1 MKNRQLNS
9 LPERSRSR
17 RGFLLAS
24 GAAAMLAA
32 CGGGGGG
39 SGGGAPPS
47 NPPAGFRD
55 RYVPAASRFA
65 ASQHTATL
73 AADGSVLLVGGS
85 RGLPTLSDGID
96 RFDPQA
102 ATVRRIGSLP
112 AGRSGHR
119 ATRVPSGSV
128 VISGGLV
135 SENDPRRVEVIDERT
150 GLCTAGGVMS
160 VPRVDHAAVALA
172 DGRVLMTGGY
182 ASGERAALGI
192 SDSAEIWDPQLQ
204 TTRRLVE
211 RMRMARA
218 AHTMTLLADGRVL
231 IVGGYTAAAAYQFAE
246 VFDPATERFAAMGAV
261 GAMRASHAAHAQ
273 PDGRVL
279 ILGGEATAP
288 GSIEITPLASVVRF
302 DPASGAFAEIA
313 PLASARTWSASVMI
327 PDGRVFLFG
336 GQHAMPRYTA
346 SAECYDPSSGGRAI
360 ANLDGE
366 RALHTATRLQD
377 GRILVAGG
385 EAWGGGYTDT
395 LLMYD

>member
-1 MKNRQLNS
+1 MKKHTSRTFS
-9 LPERSRSR
+9 ERTSSR

-24 GAAAMLAA
+24 GAAAVLAA

-47 NPPAGFRD
+47 NPPSGFLD
-55 RYVPAASRFA
+55 RYVTAAGRFT

-73 AADGSVLLVGGS
+73 AADGSVLMVGGS
-85 RGLPTLSDGID
+85 RGLSTLSDSID
-96 RFDPQA
+96 RVDPQSLA
-102 ATVRRIGSLP
+102 VSRIGSLP
-112 AGRSGHR
+112 AGRSAHR
-119 ATRVPSGSV
+119 ATRLPSGAV

-135 SENDPRRVEVIDERT
+135 SEGDSRRVEVIDERT
-150 GLCTAGGVMS
+150 GLCTPGGTMS

-192 SDSAEIWDPQLQ
+192 SDSAEIWDSQSQ

-231 IVGGYTAAAAYQFAE
+231 IVGGYTAAATYQLAE
-246 VFDPATERFAAMGAV
+246 VFDPVTERFAPV
-261 GAMRASHAAHAQ
+261 GAGDILRASHAAHAQ

-279 ILGGEATAP
+279 ILGGETTPA
-288 GSIEITPLASVVRF
+288 GSNEITPLASVLRF
-302 DPASGAFAEIA
+302 DPASGAFTQLA
-313 PLASARTWSASVMI
+313 PLAAARTWSASVMV

-336 GQHAMPRYTA
+336 GQSAMPRYTA
-346 SAECYDPSSGGRAI
+346 SAECYDPVSGGRTI
-360 ANLDGE
+360 ASLDGE
-366 RALHTATRLQD
+366 RALHTATRLAD
-377 GRILVAGG
+377 GRILIAGG
-385 EAWGGGYTDT
+385 EAWGAGYTDT
-395 LLMYD
+395 LLRYE